1 MLGKLSDRYINVRES
16 GEPTVQIAILDE
28 DEMKAA
34 KEKRNRN
41 DKSNSEINVI
51 ELFKRSVVN
60 VPIHYL
66 YGFDEGEYGTGIFR
80 DVKIFS
86 LNDIVN
92 SNGDRKI
99 CIDDEYGFRV
109 LDI

>member
-1 MLGKLSDRYINVRES
+1 M
-16 GEPTVQIAILDE
+16 QIAILDE

-60 VPIHYL
+60 VPDTL
-66 YGFDEGEYGTGIFR
+66 SVWF
-80 DVKIFS
+80 
-86 LNDIVN
+86 
-92 SNGDRKI
+92 
-99 CIDDEYGFRV
+99 
-109 LDI
+109 